1 MEEKDIQ
8 ELRILLKVLQNN
20 YGQFDRRC
28 ECLEKA
34 IEVVE
39 RDKPSG
45 LYECF
50 HCGAKAVSWDS
61 DFDFSDFGYEG
72 EGVVN
77 CCHCNNCGA
86 NIEYQVRTDSKEEDK
101 TEEYEEELL
110 SINTTNEWVDG

>member
-1 MEEKDIQ
+1 
-8 ELRILLKVLQNN
+8 
-20 YGQFDRRC
+20 
-28 ECLEKA
+28 LEKA

-45 LYECF
+45 LYERF

-61 DFDFSDFGYEG
+61 DVDFSDFGYDG

-86 NIEYQVRTDSKEEDK
+86 YIEYQVRTDSGEEKEYP
-101 TEEYEEELL
+101 EEPSL
-110 SINTTNEWVDG
+110 IDTTNEWVDG